1 MSEPTLTTTFVEP
14 STSALEV
21 QLRTTLLACLI
32 MSAVPPERGAAIPGT
47 DVLGVDVDR
56 LRGLLDREERPAPG
70 GATAGPA
77 ESRQDCDERSES
89 GGAGPT
95 VEPRS
100 DSDERGGC
108 GPRGDADGWYAE
120 LRELDATS
128 ARIELRRAEVLG
140 RLIAT
145 QTAADLAGEPEAGPA
160 RRREVAAQARS
171 AVVDSAVASCGGR
184 RGPWLG
190 RAGLAQAAP
199 TVAEPLRAAVTAG
212 ELTFEQACTVV
223 EEVDALEV
231 PTDVRAVIAAAVAA
245 YAARRRART
254 GAPAGQREFRACLR
268 RQTIRHASSRTRRSA
283 AAARRAVWIRTEDD
297 GAASLGIRGG
307 DARCAGAYR
316 RIDAIAR
323 ALRGGGDR
331 RTLDELRS
339 DIALDLLLFG
349 RPAPDAPTSTDHP
362 DHPAAGWPTAVVDV
376 VISAAALLGATDEPG
391 LVEGIPVAAETIRA
405 LAHGRDARWR
415 RIVTDPAT
423 GYAMNA
429 AVNTYRAP
437 ADMARVVRARDGRC
451 RAPGCDRPAH
461 TTDLDHVNERRDGG
475 VTSADNLQSLCR
487 RHHSKKTRH
496 HWAATLTPDG
506 TVAWRLPDGRTY
518 TTYPYDYTDIGVDAP
533 VPVDVPASRKAPE
546 PAPTTAAEGD
556 VDADESRDPLDTWL
570 HGREAY
576 LRDEITALRAA
587 LADERTAHAASRRAV
602 EDDRRGHPPF

>member
-1 MSEPTLTTTFVEP
+1 M
-14 STSALEV
+14 
-21 QLRTTLLACLI
+21 
-32 MSAVPPERGAAIPGT
+32 
-47 DVLGVDVDR
+47 DVDR
-56 LRGLLDREERPAPG
+56 LRALLGREERPAPG

-89 GGAGPT
+89 GGAGPTVEPRSDSDKRGEPDGPGPT

-140 RLIAT
+140 RLIAA
-145 QTAADLAGEPEAGPA
+145 QTATDLAGEPEAGPA
-160 RRREVAAQARS
+160 RRREVEAQARS

-199 TVAEPLRAAVTAG
+199 TVAEPLTASVAAG
-212 ELTFEQACTVV
+212 EVTFEQACTVV

-231 PTDVRAVIAAAVAA
+231 PTEVRAAIAAAVAA
-245 YAARRRART
+245 YAARRRSRT

-331 RTLDELRS
+331 RTLDQLRS

-349 RPAPDAPTSTDHP
+349 RPTPDAPTSTDHP
-362 DHPAAGWPTAVVDV
+362 DHPAAGWPVAVVDV
-376 VISAAALLGATDEPG
+376 VISAAALLGANDEPG

-405 LAHGRDARWR
+405 LAHGRDSRWR

-429 AVNTYRAP
+429 VVNTYRAP
-437 ADMARVVRARDGRC
+437 ADMTRVARARDGRC

-461 TTDLDHVNERRDGG
+461 TTDLDHVNERRHGG
-475 VTSADNLQSLCR
+475 PTCANNLQSLCR

-506 TVAWRLPDGRTY
+506 TVAWHLPDGQTY

-533 VPVDVPASRKAPE
+533 VDPDSQATPD
-546 PAPTTAAEGD
+546 PAPQ
-556 VDADESRDPLDTWL
+556 VQHDAPDAIPDPLDAWL
-570 HGREAY
+570 RGREAR
-576 LRDEITALRAA
+576 LRDEITVLQAA
-587 LADERTAHAASRRAV
+587 LAAERTAHTASRLASENHRRA
-602 EDDRRGHPPF
+602 HPPF